1 MLAIHYCR
9 QDERTKRFTTDC
21 TPVAIGRA
29 AGNDLVLVDPGV
41 SDHHC
46 RLSER
51 DLGWVVDDLGSE
63 RGTLVN
69 GRRITATVMLGAHDR
84 IYVGPFVLQL
94 EEIDERLPPV
104 EAGLLDGIARGDD
117 NSRTIYADWLEER
130 GDVAHAEF
138 LRVQQSIIDDPMDT
152 PARQAVFLARS
163 KRLRTLAESIDV
175 EWRMRVA
182 RPAVEGCRVAF
193 EIPCKMDWGML
204 EPTDR
209 PEVRTCNTCRK
220 NVRYCVHEEDAL
232 EFAGRGHCIVVDIRP
247 VGLTCARCGHEVPR
261 SSAVCAGCGAPRPVT
276 LPAAPP
282 HEQQLRAV
290 TAGRMV
296 VVPPA
301 AFRGDSD
308 DDSGPRYAMPG
319 MVAVGRAVYS
329 IGAARVCGS
338 CHAENPAAFRF
349 CATCGQPL
357 AHAPRAG

>member
-29 AGNDLVLVDPGV
+29 AGNDLVLADPGV
-41 SDHHC
+41 SDRHC
-46 RLSER
+46 RLRER

-69 GRRITATVMLGAHDR
+69 GQRITATAMVGPHDR
-84 IYVGPFVLQL
+84 IYVGPFVLQV

-104 EAGLLDGIARGDD
+104 EAGLLEGIARGDD
-117 NSRTIYADWLEER
+117 HSRTIYADWLEER

-138 LRVQQSIIDDPMDT
+138 LRVQQSIIDDPMET
-152 PARQAVFLARS
+152 PAQQAVFLARS

-220 NVRYCVHEEDAL
+220 NVRYCVDEQDAL

-247 VGLTCARCGHEVPR
+247 VGLTCPRCGHEVPR
-261 SSAVCAGCGAPRPVT
+261 SSAMCAGCGAPRLVVT
-276 LPAAPP
+276 RPAP
-282 HEQQLRAV
+282 HEEQLRAV

-308 DDSGPRYAMPG
+308 DDSGPRYAMRG
-319 MVAVGRAVYS
+319 M
-329 IGAARVCGS
+329 AAPIAYTERPTTQVCGS

-349 CATCGQPL
+349 CATCGARL
-357 AHAPRAG
+357 AHSPRAG